1 SVARA
6 YERNGYRVV
15 GLATAWT
22 AAQNLQQDADL
33 DEGVAITG
41 WLNSVRK
48 GETSIGKKTLLIV
61 DEAGVVSAQQ
71 MRDVLDVAHRAGAK
85 VVLLGD
91 TKQQKSV
98 GAGAA
103 LQPIADKLGSHRL
116 DEIRR
121 QHRIEERE
129 AVK

>member
-1 SVARA
+1 M
-6 YERNGYRVV
+6 
-15 GLATAWT
+15 
-22 AAQNLQQDADL
+22 
-33 DEGVAITG
+33 
-41 WLNSVRK
+41 RK

-129 AVK
+129 AVKQ